1 MPLSAVLLP
10 LFAQVFLTF
19 ALLLFRGAPS
29 FSQKIEPGN
38 RAPSGLLQF
47 GGSTQNGFELPFMFY
62 LLVLLVILAKKDDF
76 TFVVMEWAFVAL
88 ALHQRLPADAL
99 SSGSPPDAFPHRRA
113 RRAVRDVGDLRLQ
126 SVNDRDDLSRFLR
139 IAIEAR
145 TRRARAFSRQ

>member
-76 TFVVMEWAFVAL
+76 AFVVMEWAFVAL
-88 ALHQRLPADAL
+88 RFINGFLQTRYPPGRHPLHFHIAGLVVL
-99 SSGSPPDAFPHRRA
+99 FSMW
-113 RRAVRDVGDLRLQ
+113 AVFAYKVLMAAT
-126 SVNDRDDLSRFLR
+126 
-139 IAIEAR
+139 I
-145 TRRARAFSRQ
+145 